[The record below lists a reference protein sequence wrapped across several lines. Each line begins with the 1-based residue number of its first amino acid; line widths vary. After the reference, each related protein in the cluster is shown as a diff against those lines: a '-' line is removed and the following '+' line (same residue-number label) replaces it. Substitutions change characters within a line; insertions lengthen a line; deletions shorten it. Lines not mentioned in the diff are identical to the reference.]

1 MYFGL
6 VAVTGNGVSHAPGCH
21 GRELR
26 VRLACHGTVTGN
38 AAGGRNGSA
47 GWARG
52 RPGNCDD
59 QIFLPMNT
67 PAGTELPISHNVSEV
82 LVTVTTEVEQ
92 TEVTPITAPEEELQ
106 RAAAT
111 RVPASPSLWD

>member
-1 MYFGL
+1 
-6 VAVTGNGVSHAPGCH
+6 
-21 GRELR
+21 
-26 VRLACHGTVTGN
+26 
-38 AAGGRNGSA
+38 
-47 GWARG
+47 
-52 RPGNCDD
+52 
-59 QIFLPMNT
+59 MNT

-111 RVPASPSLWD
+111 SVPASPSLWERATGRAWSTGGGITVRQPRGSERPREEGQEALQ